1 MDGGPAPVF
10 YYLRRFRYH
19 RSRKAFSEKELMSK
33 PKRLPPANS
42 GTAPKSGGKVAA
54 QRLADLAAASRI
66 LAAQGVVDGFGH
78 VSMRHPSAPGRYLM
92 ARALAPALVTPG
104 DIIEY
109 DLDSN
114 PCNAAGR
121 GSFLERF
128 IHGEIYKARPEV
140 MAVVH
145 SHSPSVIPFGL
156 VDVPMRAM
164 FHNAAFIAA
173 GVPVFDI
180 REKFGATDLLVSDV
194 GKGVALT
201 EIMGKQ
207 DVVLMRAH
215 GSVACGPTLE
225 TAVFRAVYTEV
236 NARIQHWT
244 TALGGGAPI
253 SALDLEEARLADVVN
268 QGAGL
273 RAWQL
278 WRSQVRSQ
286 VKW

>member
-1 MDGGPAPVF
+1 MP
-10 YYLRRFRYH
+10 
-19 RSRKAFSEKELMSK
+19 K
-33 PKRLPPANS
+33 PKRPPQAENS
-42 GTAPKSGGKVAA
+42 PKSGGKVPAGRIA
-54 QRLADLAAASRI
+54 ELAAASRI
-66 LAAQGVVDGFGH
+66 LAMQGVVDGFGH
-78 VSMRHPSAPGRYLM
+78 VSMRHPSAPDRYLM
-92 ARALAPALVTPG
+92 ARALAPALVTPK

-121 GSFLERF
+121 PSFLERF
-128 IHGEIYKARPEV
+128 IHGEIYKSRPDI

-180 REKFGATDLLVSDV
+180 REKFGATDLLVSD
-194 GKGVALT
+194 GAKGVALAD
-201 EIMGKQ
+201 ILGGQ
-207 DVVLMRAH
+207 NVALMRAH
-215 GSVACGPTLE
+215 GSVACGGSLE

-244 TALGGGAPI
+244 VALGNGAPI
-253 SALDLEEARLADVVN
+253 AAIEREEARLADKIN

-278 WRSQVRSQ
+278 WRAMVRSQ
-286 VKW
+286 TKW

>member
-1 MDGGPAPVF
+1 
-10 YYLRRFRYH
+10 
-19 RSRKAFSEKELMSK
+19 MSK
-33 PKRLPPANS
+33 PKRPSPANP
-42 GTAPKSGGKVAA
+42 GTTPKTGGKVPAE
-54 QRLADLAAASRI
+54 RIADLAAASRI

-78 VSMRHPSAPGRYLM
+78 VSMRHPSSPERYLM
-92 ARALAPALVTPG
+92 ARALAPALVTPK

-109 DLDSN
+109 DLHSN

-121 GSFLERF
+121 PSFLERF
-128 IHGEIYKARPEV
+128 IHGEIYNARPEI

-164 FHNAAFIAA
+164 FHNAAFIAY

-180 REKFGATDLLVSDV
+180 REKFGATDLLVSDR
-194 GKGVALT
+194 GKGAALT

-244 TALGGGAPI
+244 TALAEGAPI
-253 SALDLEEARLADVVN
+253 AALGLDEARLADAVN
-268 QGAGL
+268 QGAGV

-278 WRSQVRSQ
+278 WRSMVRSE